1 MRISDWSSD
10 VCSSDLTFISM
21 KEDDRLGLG
30 VQSDGAQ
37 WLGEARQMLDFN
49 LTRLAHRA
57 RSGKLEGVR
66 LEAGTL
72 IVTPTASEVPAA
84 RSEERRVGKECVSKC
99 RSGWYPSH

>member
-1 MRISDWSSD
+1 MPRS
-10 VCSSDLTFISM
+10 TFISM

-57 RSGKLEGVR
+57 RSVKLEGVR

-72 IVTPTASEVPAA
+72 IFTPTASEVPSAA
-84 RSEERRVGKECVSKC
+84 QELNSAIRAIYPFVSVPALL
-99 RSGWYPSH
+99 REVLTW